1 MIASANMFRPWCGK
15 VWSMQGD
22 SIAADWMSG
31 PWAVDAAKYHGCDYI
46 KVEAYPGNTVDKL
59 NKKGNGGAVT
69 DLANSYYDDVDAVV
83 CFVGSNDASS
93 FTTRPLGAITDATTA
108 DTFYGWYKKFIEA
121 RLTYKPLMRIILCT
135 ILQRGGGVLSETSR
149 ATFNAAIREI
159 AAFYGCHLWDIGTYG
174 NYFSPFTFA
183 DFSSDQT
190 HLEYRHWAIIDS
202 GHPRIIKDMGATVV
216 LSNNFKA
223 FMHTCLPAD
232 YIGDPFMTER
242 DDDQIYFV
250 RRVPG

>member
-1 MIASANMFRPWCGK
+1 
-15 VWSMQGD
+15 
-22 SIAADWMSG
+22 MSG